1 MRCPHCGHKE
11 DKVVDSRATQEESAI
26 RRRRECLKCGKRFT
40 TYEYVETTPFT
51 VVKHDGRREP
61 YDRQKVLAGLKMA
74 CIKRPVSNER
84 IEQMADE
91 IENQLQATAE
101 GEIDSKAVGELAMK
115 QLHQVD
121 EVAYVRFA
129 SVYRKFKEVKE
140 FISEISVLQQSAV

>member
-1 MRCPHCGHKE
+1 MKCPYCQCDE
-11 DKVVDSRATQEESAI
+11 DKVVDSRASRNGKAI
-26 RRRRECLKCGKRFT
+26 RRRRECLGCSQRYT

-74 CIKRPVSNER
+74 CIKRPVSTEIIER
-84 IEQMADE
+84 MADA
-91 IENQLQATAE
+91 IENQLQPNAD
-101 GEIDSKAVGELAMK
+101 GEIDAKAIGELAMK
-115 QLHQVD
+115 HLHSVD

-140 FISEISVLQQSAV
+140 FISEISVLQQNYV

>member
-1 MRCPHCGHKE
+1 MKCPYCQCDE
-11 DKVVDSRATQEESAI
+11 DKVVDSRASRNGKAV
-26 RRRRECLKCGKRFT
+26 RRRRECLECGKRYT

-74 CIKRPVSNER
+74 CIKRPVSSER

-101 GEIDSKAVGELAMK
+101 GEIPSKAVGELAMK
-115 QLHQVD
+115 QLHAVD

-140 FISEISVLQQSAV
+140 FISEISVLQQTYA

>member
-1 MRCPHCGHKE
+1 MKCPYCQCDE
-11 DKVVDSRATQEESAI
+11 DKVVDSRASRSGKAV
-26 RRRRECLKCGKRFT
+26 RRRRECLECSKRYT

-74 CIKRPVSNER
+74 CIKRPVSIER

-91 IENQLQATAE
+91 IENQLQATVD
-101 GEIDSKAVGELAMK
+101 GEIDSKAVGELAMR

-129 SVYRKFKEVKE
+129 SVYRQFTEVKE
-140 FISEISVLQQSAV
+140 FISAITVLQQNYV

>member
-1 MRCPHCGHKE
+1 MKCPYCQCDE
-11 DKVVDSRATQEESAI
+11 DKVVDSRASRNGKAI
-26 RRRRECLKCGKRFT
+26 RRRRECLECHKRYT

-91 IENQLQATAE
+91 IENQLPATAE
-101 GEIDSKAVGELAMK
+101 GEIDAKAIGELAMR

-140 FISEISVLQQSAV
+140 FLSEISVLQQNYV

>member
-1 MRCPHCGHKE
+1 MKCPYCQCDE
-11 DKVVDSRATQEESAI
+11 DKVVDSRASRNGKAV
-26 RRRRECLKCGKRFT
+26 RRRRECLECSKRYT

-101 GEIDSKAVGELAMK
+101 GEINAQAVGELAMR

-140 FISEISVLQQSAV
+140 FLSEISVLQQNYV